1 MLEHE
6 FKALLFESIDEALSS
21 LGDSIKQATNLYL
34 EQSFGIRKDDIP
46 YRISAFAQALEN
58 IFGAGGELVETL
70 ILKKL
75 YEKIDEVFTPNSPGK
90 TTFLQYISAA
100 ERVFREKNQ
109 TAEVGVSI
117 QEEKPIQFGG
127 ES

>member
-1 MLEHE
+1 VFERE

-34 EQSFGIRKDDIP
+34 EQSFGIRKDEIP

-58 IFGAGGELVETL
+58 IFGAGGDLVESL

-75 YEKIDEVFTPNSPGK
+75 YEKIGEVFTPDSPGK
-90 TTFLQYISAA
+90 TTFLQHITAA
-100 ERVFREKNQ
+100 ERVFQEKNQ
-109 TAEVGVSI
+109 TAEVSVSI
-117 QEEKPIQFGG
+117 QEEKPIQYGG
-127 ES
+127 KP